1 MEADIRE
8 IKRAKNFIWASAE
21 DYELNPLYLAFS
33 PDGKADTYLNIIIGL
48 SYKWYDGAQ
57 LEEFFN
63 MLGGKDKE
71 LFEGLFWIGLEK
83 VLFKKEKDYRMALTD
98 LRVEYAK
105 ETVRR
110 FKKYTDNS
118 LIEKIRYGYC
128 RQVLGKESNLSAE
141 EEELLSEFDF
151 SNDMT
156 TEQII
161 GKTKKILSEKFSYTP
176 SLKKNKEGVYFLQKV
191 LSPFRSV
198 GKVSATYVRTKKYDE
213 PTGFNEGKTGVLKK
227 GKNYLLQFSLN
238 GNPKYALEYVQ
249 STFGKNMYNDF
260 ENQRIEEKLCTGKH
274 KESHLLFTK
283 GKKYNLKEQS
293 RELPKKE
300 IKEILEFR
308 RECKNQYEKNK
319 EYFEKN
325 RPVYKNSINRLSEKL
340 RITLDS
346 EREIFPLMSNHGKI
360 NGGKIWQALY
370 VDNPRVFEKKEQE
383 DKSGFS
389 VDIMIDG
396 SSSRKNS
403 QEFIAAQVYVL
414 AKSLERCNIP
424 CQIYSYCSIRGYTV
438 LRIFKDYSEQK
449 AGKEI
454 FKYVAAGNNR
464 DGLALKGAGH
474 LMEHSPKG
482 KRILVVLTDASPQDD
497 QSAMEGAFYKNN
509 EYTDELAIKDTEKE
523 IHNLKSNNIQVIGI
537 FMGSERGTI
546 AAKEIFG
553 KDFVKI
559 ETIHQFSDAVGR
571 ILQEKIRN
579 IN

>member
-198 GKVSATYVRTKKYDE
+198 GKVSATYVRTKKYDD

-227 GKNYLLQFSLN
+227 GKSYLLQFSLN

-249 STFGKNMYNDF
+249 ATFGKNMYNDF

-283 GKKYNLKEQS
+283 GEKYNLKEQS

-319 EYFEKN
+319 DYFEKN

-414 AKSLERCNIP
+414 SKSLERCNIP

-497 QSAMEGAFYKNN
+497 QSATEGAFYKNN

>member
-1 MEADIRE
+1 MNKNGSDIRE

-48 SYKWYDGAQ
+48 SYKWYDGSQ

-83 VLFKKEKDYRMALTD
+83 VLFNKEKDYRMALTD

-128 RQVLGKESNLSAE
+128 RQILGKESNLSAE

-198 GKVSATYVRTKKYDE
+198 GKVSATYVRTKKYDD

-283 GKKYNLKEQS
+283 GEKYNLKEQS

-308 RECKNQYEKNK
+308 RECKNQLRKELKNILK
-319 EYFEKN
+319 KTDLYT
-325 RPVYKNSINRLSEKL
+325 
-340 RITLDS
+340 RI
-346 EREIFPLMSNHGKI
+346 
-360 NGGKIWQALY
+360 A
-370 VDNPRVFEKKEQE
+370 
-383 DKSGFS
+383 
-389 VDIMIDG
+389 
-396 SSSRKNS
+396 
-403 QEFIAAQVYVL
+403 
-414 AKSLERCNIP
+414 
-424 CQIYSYCSIRGYTV
+424 
-438 LRIFKDYSEQK
+438 
-449 AGKEI
+449 
-454 FKYVAAGNNR
+454 
-464 DGLALKGAGH
+464 
-474 LMEHSPKG
+474 
-482 KRILVVLTDASPQDD
+482 LTDFQNS
-497 QSAMEGAFYKNN
+497 
-509 EYTDELAIKDTEKE
+509 
-523 IHNLKSNNIQVIGI
+523 
-537 FMGSERGTI
+537 
-546 AAKEIFG
+546 
-553 KDFVKI
+553 
-559 ETIHQFSDAVGR
+559 
-571 ILQEKIRN
+571 
-579 IN
+579 

>member
-63 MLGGKDKE
+63 VLGGKDKE

-191 LSPFRSV
+191 LSPFRSF
-198 GKVSATYVRTKKYDE
+198 GKVSATYVRTKKYDD

-227 GKNYLLQFSLN
+227 GKSYLLQFSLN

-283 GKKYNLKEQS
+283 GEKYNLKEQS

-346 EREIFPLMSNHGKI
+346 EREIFPSMSNHGKI

-474 LMEHSPKG
+474 LMEHSPKE
-482 KRILVVLTDASPQDD
+482 K
-497 QSAMEGAFYKNN
+497 KNTCSS
-509 EYTDELAIKDTEKE
+509 Y
-523 IHNLKSNNIQVIGI
+523 
-537 FMGSERGTI
+537 
-546 AAKEIFG
+546 
-553 KDFVKI
+553 
-559 ETIHQFSDAVGR
+559 GR
-571 ILQEKIRN
+571 KPPG
-579 IN
+579 